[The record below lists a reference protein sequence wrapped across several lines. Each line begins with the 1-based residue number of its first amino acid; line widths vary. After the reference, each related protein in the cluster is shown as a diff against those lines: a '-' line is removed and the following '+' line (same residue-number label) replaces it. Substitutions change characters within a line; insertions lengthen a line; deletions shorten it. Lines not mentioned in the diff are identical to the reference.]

1 MTLAYGEK
9 LCTPVWSRPPTG
21 WDAVGPSRGV
31 TRVYRASAS
40 SCTFS
45 VFTFEVLCGASCGN

>member
-1 MTLAYGEK
+1 MTLAYREK
-9 LCTPVWSRPPTG
+9 VCTPVWSDLAG

-31 TRVYRASAS
+31 VRVCRASA
-40 SCTFS
+40 CAHTFS

>member
-1 MTLAYGEK
+1 MTLACREK
-9 LCTPVWSRPPTG
+9 VCTPVWSPPAG

-31 TRVYRASAS
+31 TRVYRTSAC

-45 VFTFEVLCGASCGN
+45 VFTFEVLGGASCGN